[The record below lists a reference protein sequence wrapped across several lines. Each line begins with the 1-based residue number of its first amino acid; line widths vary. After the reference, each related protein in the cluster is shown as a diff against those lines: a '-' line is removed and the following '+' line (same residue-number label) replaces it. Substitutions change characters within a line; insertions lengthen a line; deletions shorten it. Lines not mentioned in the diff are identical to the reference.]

1 MKSKVTETAEVF
13 RYFEEICSIP
23 HGSGNMDAIADYC
36 LRFAQENG
44 LRALID
50 GAKNVVI
57 YKSGTAGYENAE
69 PIILQGHLV
78 MVCQKRGDIDFDFE
92 KDGIK
97 TYKDG
102 DFIKAKGT
110 TLGADNGIA
119 VAMIMAVL
127 ASRNLPHPPIEAV
140 FTTDEE
146 IGMVGA
152 KKLDFSA
159 FKAR

>member
-1 MKSKVTETAEVF
+1 MKNTVREIAEVF
-13 RYFEEICSIP
+13 RYFEEICEIP
-23 HGSGNMDAIADYC
+23 HGSENMDAIADYC

-69 PIILQGHLV
+69 PIIIQGHLD
-78 MVCQKRGDIDFDFE
+78 MVCQKREDIAFDFE

-102 DFIKAKGT
+102 DFIKAEGT

-119 VAMIMAVL
+119 VAMIICPNRFIYEIFPGLRFFQDYTGCGVKFH
-127 ASRNLPHPPIEAV
+127 RCNFNCKPI
-140 FTTDEE
+140 
-146 IGMVGA
+146 
-152 KKLDFSA
+152 
-159 FKAR
+159 